1 MTVEQW
7 LGKDNLL
14 GIDIWMRKYRK
25 GEESFD
31 EWLDRV
37 SGGNKRVKN
46 AIISKK
52 FVPGGRILSN
62 RGIKDTRVTYSNC
75 FMAGSK
81 VLTIDGFKNI
91 EDIAIGDMVLSHDE
105 QFHRVNDIM
114 CREYTGDIYCLES
127 INFME
132 PIKCT
137 PNHKILTN
145 HGWKRADR
153 ILACSEQI
161 KAQDKIKMA
170 QHHMIKFTP
179 KIVSALDGFK
189 ARDNSKV
196 EVKDG
201 MAQIYTLVNDRGT
214 TTYQH
219 RGNSVRAEWVFDD
232 DFAYFI
238 GRWLGDG
245 SITARRGY
253 KNPSILQIVFNATT
267 ERDAFERCK
276 SIGENVFGI
285 HASYRET
292 NQNVIALRFESEIIA
307 SWFVNHF
314 GEKCDGKFVPNEYLG
329 CVPMMV
335 GLCDADGTLDTHGAF
350 RIVLKNRKLIDWLY
364 YTMWMN
370 GINASPIH
378 SVERQADT
386 YEFRVGVAISNKF
399 LNPLL
404 SKQYSDGRNNLD
416 VRGDFEYA
424 ALSSISISEDCHCK
438 VYNLSVEDTHT
449 YNVNGVIVHNC
460 YVIAPPEDNIESIFE
475 SRKKLA
481 RTYSYGGGCGIDI
494 SKLAPAGAKVHNQA
508 EKTSGAVSFMQ
519 GYSQT
524 TEEIGQNGRRGALM
538 ISLDCHHPDLMDFID
553 IKTKENSV
561 TKANIS
567 VRVTDDFMQAVEDN
581 TDWVMSFTRPE
592 TGETITKTAK
602 ARDIFDKLCENN
614 WNWAEPGILFWDNIE
629 EYNLLS
635 NNPDFEYAGTN
646 PCAEEPLPA
655 GGSCLLGSINLSAF
669 VDDCGDFMYDDFY
682 ETVDTGIRYL
692 NEVLDEGLPLH
703 PLQEQRDSVRDWRQ
717 VGLGVC
723 GVADML
729 IKMHLRYD
737 SDEAIEHC
745 RDISI
750 AMANHAMYVSANLAC
765 EKGPYPKYT
774 KGTITTPFFR
784 ANADTL
790 TKNMVENYGLRNSQL
805 LTIAPTGTIST
816 MLGISGG
823 IEPIFAK
830 SYKRKTESLHETTQ
844 YYDVLTPIYQK
855 YADEHGLTVND
866 KFPDWFVDSS
876 EIDYNKRVAMQAA
889 WQKGID
895 ASISSTVNLPNE
907 ATIDDVKN
915 IYMSAWKNGLKGIT
929 IYRSGCKREGVL
941 IVEDKNKEEI
951 QTEESIPRG
960 AIMNCSDDLVGKKR
974 KLTTGCGSLH
984 VLAFF
989 DPYNGDLQEVY
1000 FNKGSTGGCA
1010 NFMTGLSRTVSL
1022 LCRAGV
1028 DIATIKDQLDSSG
1041 VCPSY
1046 AARTATKHDT
1056 SKGSCCPMAIGNAL
1070 MDMYKEM
1077 QEDVDDDYDED
1088 YKSYVMSQEKLN
1100 SIKLGVCPECGEPMT
1115 HEGGCDICKSCG
1127 YSHCG

>member
-14 GIDIWMRKYRK
+14 GIDIWLRKYRK

-31 EWLDRV
+31 EWLDRI
-37 SGGNKRVKN
+37 SNGNKKVKKV
-46 AIISKK
+46 IIDKK
-52 FVPGGRILSN
+52 FIPGGRILSN
-62 RGIKDTRVTYSNC
+62 RGVKDTRVTYSNC
-75 FMAGSK
+75 
-81 VLTIDGFKNI
+81 
-91 EDIAIGDMVLSHDE
+91 
-105 QFHRVNDIM
+105 
-114 CREYTGDIYCLES
+114 
-127 INFME
+127 
-132 PIKCT
+132 
-137 PNHKILTN
+137 
-145 HGWKRADR
+145 
-153 ILACSEQI
+153 
-161 KAQDKIKMA
+161 
-170 QHHMIKFTP
+170 
-179 KIVSALDGFK
+179 
-189 ARDNSKV
+189 
-196 EVKDG
+196 
-201 MAQIYTLVNDRGT
+201 
-214 TTYQH
+214 
-219 RGNSVRAEWVFDD
+219 
-232 DFAYFI
+232 
-238 GRWLGDG
+238 
-245 SITARRGY
+245 
-253 KNPSILQIVFNATT
+253 
-267 ERDAFERCK
+267 
-276 SIGENVFGI
+276 
-285 HASYRET
+285 
-292 NQNVIALRFESEIIA
+292 
-307 SWFVNHF
+307 
-314 GEKCDGKFVPNEYLG
+314 
-329 CVPMMV
+329 
-335 GLCDADGTLDTHGAF
+335 
-350 RIVLKNRKLIDWLY
+350 
-364 YTMWMN
+364 
-370 GINASPIH
+370 
-378 SVERQADT
+378 
-386 YEFRVGVAISNKF
+386 
-399 LNPLL
+399 
-404 SKQYSDGRNNLD
+404 
-416 VRGDFEYA
+416 
-424 ALSSISISEDCHCK
+424 
-438 VYNLSVEDTHT
+438 
-449 YNVNGVIVHNC
+449 
-460 YVIAPPEDNIESIFE
+460 YVVAPPEDSIESIYE

-481 RTYSYGGGCGIDI
+481 RTYSYGGGCGIDL

-508 EKTSGAVSFMQ
+508 EKTSGAVSFME

-538 ISLDCHHPDLMDFID
+538 ISLDCHHPDLLDFID
-553 IKTKENSV
+553 IKTKDGSV

-567 VRVTDDFMQAVEDN
+567 VRVTDDFMQAVEDD
-581 TDWVMSFTRPE
+581 TDWVMSFTREE
-592 TGETITKTAK
+592 TGETITKTAR
-602 ARDIFDKLCENN
+602 ARDIFNKLCENN
-614 WNWAEPGILFWDNIE
+614 WNWAEPGILFWNNIE

-655 GGSCLLGSINLSAF
+655 GGSCLLSSINLSAF
-669 VDDCGDFMYDDFY
+669 VDDCGEFMYDDFY
-682 ETVDTGIRYL
+682 DTIDVGIRYL

-717 VGLGVC
+717 VGLGVM

-745 RDISI
+745 RDISM
-750 AMANHAMYVSANLAC
+750 AMANHAMYISSNLAC

-774 KGTITTPFFR
+774 NDVVDTPFFR

-790 TKNMVENYGLRNSQL
+790 TKNMVDNYGLRNSQL

-855 YADEHGLTVND
+855 YADEHNLTVND

-889 WQKGID
+889 WQMGID

-915 IYMSAWKNGLKGIT
+915 IYMSAWENGLKGIT

-941 IVEDKNKEEI
+941 VVEDNKNQANFK
-951 QTEESIPRG
+951 TEEDIPRG

-974 KLTTGCGSLH
+974 KLITGCGSLH

-989 DPYNGDLQEVY
+989 DSDDGSLQEVY
-1000 FNKGSTGGCA
+1000 FNRGSTGGCS
-1010 NFMTGLSRTVSL
+1010 NFMTGLSRTISL

-1028 DIATIKDQLDSSG
+1028 DIETIKDQLDSTG

-1046 AARTATKHDT
+1046 ATRSATKHDT

-1077 QEDVDDDYDED
+1077 QEEVEDDYDGDCE
-1088 YKSYVMSQEKLN
+1088 SHVISQEKLN
-1100 SIKLGVCPECGEPMT
+1100 SIKLGICPECGEPMT

>member
-14 GIDIWMRKYRK
+14 GIDIWLRKYRK

-37 SGGNKRVKN
+37 SNGNKKVKK
-46 AIISKK
+46 AIIDKK
-52 FVPGGRILSN
+52 FIPGGRILSN
-62 RGIKDTRVTYSNC
+62 RGVKDTRVTYSNC
-75 FMAGSK
+75 
-81 VLTIDGFKNI
+81 
-91 EDIAIGDMVLSHDE
+91 
-105 QFHRVNDIM
+105 
-114 CREYTGDIYCLES
+114 
-127 INFME
+127 
-132 PIKCT
+132 
-137 PNHKILTN
+137 
-145 HGWKRADR
+145 
-153 ILACSEQI
+153 
-161 KAQDKIKMA
+161 
-170 QHHMIKFTP
+170 
-179 KIVSALDGFK
+179 
-189 ARDNSKV
+189 
-196 EVKDG
+196 
-201 MAQIYTLVNDRGT
+201 
-214 TTYQH
+214 
-219 RGNSVRAEWVFDD
+219 
-232 DFAYFI
+232 
-238 GRWLGDG
+238 
-245 SITARRGY
+245 
-253 KNPSILQIVFNATT
+253 
-267 ERDAFERCK
+267 
-276 SIGENVFGI
+276 
-285 HASYRET
+285 
-292 NQNVIALRFESEIIA
+292 
-307 SWFVNHF
+307 
-314 GEKCDGKFVPNEYLG
+314 
-329 CVPMMV
+329 
-335 GLCDADGTLDTHGAF
+335 
-350 RIVLKNRKLIDWLY
+350 
-364 YTMWMN
+364 
-370 GINASPIH
+370 
-378 SVERQADT
+378 
-386 YEFRVGVAISNKF
+386 
-399 LNPLL
+399 
-404 SKQYSDGRNNLD
+404 
-416 VRGDFEYA
+416 
-424 ALSSISISEDCHCK
+424 
-438 VYNLSVEDTHT
+438 
-449 YNVNGVIVHNC
+449 
-460 YVIAPPEDNIESIFE
+460 YVVAPPEDSIESIYE

-481 RTYSYGGGCGIDI
+481 RTYSYGGGCGIDL

-538 ISLDCHHPDLMDFID
+538 ISLDCHHPDLLDFID
-553 IKTKENSV
+553 IKTKDGSV

-567 VRVTDDFMQAVEDN
+567 VRVTDDFMQAVKDD
-581 TDWVMSFTRPE
+581 TDWVMSFTREE

-602 ARDIFDKLCENN
+602 ARDIFNKLCENN
-614 WNWAEPGILFWDNIE
+614 WNWAEPGILFWDTIE
-629 EYNLLS
+629 DYNLLS

-655 GGSCLLGSINLSAF
+655 GGSCLLASINLSAF

-682 ETVDTGIRYL
+682 DTIDVGIRYL

-717 VGLGVC
+717 VGLGVM

-745 RDISI
+745 RDISM
-750 AMANHAMYVSANLAC
+750 AMANHAMYISSNLAC

-774 KGTITTPFFR
+774 NDVVDTPFFR

-790 TKNMVENYGLRNSQL
+790 TKNMVDNYGLRNSQL

-889 WQKGID
+889 WQAGID

-915 IYMSAWKNGLKGIT
+915 IYMSAWENGLKGIT

-941 IVEDKNKEEI
+941 VVENNNNQTNFK
-951 QTEESIPRG
+951 TEEEIPRG
-960 AIMNCSDDLVGKKR
+960 AIMNCSDDLIGKKR
-974 KLTTGCGSLH
+974 KLITGCGSLH

-989 DPYNGDLQEVY
+989 DADDGSLQEVY
-1000 FNKGSTGGCA
+1000 FNRGSTGGCS
-1010 NFMTGLSRTVSL
+1010 NFMTGLSRTISL

-1028 DIATIKDQLDSSG
+1028 DIETIKDQLDSTG

-1046 AARTATKHDT
+1046 ATRSATKHDT

-1077 QEDVDDDYDED
+1077 QEEVDDDYDGDCE
-1088 YKSYVMSQEKLN
+1088 SHVISQEKLN
-1100 SIKLGVCPECGEPMT
+1100 SIKLGICPECGEPMT

>member
-1 MTVEQW
+1 MTIEQW

-14 GIDIWMRKYRK
+14 GIDIWLRKYRK

-37 SGGNKRVKN
+37 SNGNKKVKK
-46 AIISKK
+46 AIIDKK
-52 FVPGGRILSN
+52 FIPGGRILSN
-62 RGIKDTRVTYSNC
+62 RGVKDTRVTYSNC
-75 FMAGSK
+75 
-81 VLTIDGFKNI
+81 
-91 EDIAIGDMVLSHDE
+91 
-105 QFHRVNDIM
+105 
-114 CREYTGDIYCLES
+114 
-127 INFME
+127 
-132 PIKCT
+132 
-137 PNHKILTN
+137 
-145 HGWKRADR
+145 
-153 ILACSEQI
+153 
-161 KAQDKIKMA
+161 
-170 QHHMIKFTP
+170 
-179 KIVSALDGFK
+179 
-189 ARDNSKV
+189 
-196 EVKDG
+196 
-201 MAQIYTLVNDRGT
+201 
-214 TTYQH
+214 
-219 RGNSVRAEWVFDD
+219 
-232 DFAYFI
+232 
-238 GRWLGDG
+238 
-245 SITARRGY
+245 
-253 KNPSILQIVFNATT
+253 
-267 ERDAFERCK
+267 
-276 SIGENVFGI
+276 
-285 HASYRET
+285 
-292 NQNVIALRFESEIIA
+292 
-307 SWFVNHF
+307 
-314 GEKCDGKFVPNEYLG
+314 
-329 CVPMMV
+329 
-335 GLCDADGTLDTHGAF
+335 
-350 RIVLKNRKLIDWLY
+350 
-364 YTMWMN
+364 
-370 GINASPIH
+370 
-378 SVERQADT
+378 
-386 YEFRVGVAISNKF
+386 
-399 LNPLL
+399 
-404 SKQYSDGRNNLD
+404 
-416 VRGDFEYA
+416 
-424 ALSSISISEDCHCK
+424 
-438 VYNLSVEDTHT
+438 
-449 YNVNGVIVHNC
+449 
-460 YVIAPPEDNIESIFE
+460 YVVAPPEDSIESIYE

-481 RTYSYGGGCGIDI
+481 RTYSYGGGCGIDL

-508 EKTSGAVSFMQ
+508 EKTSGAVSFME

-538 ISLDCHHPDLMDFID
+538 ISLDCHHPDLLDFID
-553 IKTKENSV
+553 IKTKDGSV

-567 VRVTDDFMQAVEDN
+567 VRVTDDFMQAVEDDD
-581 TDWVMSFTRPE
+581 DWVMSFTREE
-592 TGETITKTAK
+592 TGETITKTTK
-602 ARDIFDKLCENN
+602 ARDIFNKLCENN
-614 WNWAEPGILFWDNIE
+614 WNWAEPGILFWDTIE
-629 EYNLLS
+629 DYNLLS

-655 GGSCLLGSINLSAF
+655 GGSCLLASINLSAF

-682 ETVDTGIRYL
+682 DTIDVGIRYL

-717 VGLGVC
+717 VGLGVM

-745 RDISI
+745 RDISM
-750 AMANHAMYVSANLAC
+750 AMANHAMYISSNLAC

-774 KGTITTPFFR
+774 NTTIDTPFFR
-784 ANADTL
+784 DNADTL

-855 YADEHGLTVND
+855 YADEHELTVND

-889 WQKGID
+889 WQAGID

-907 ATIDDVKN
+907 ATVNDVKN

-941 IVEDKNKEEI
+941 VVEDGNN
-951 QTEESIPRG
+951 QTNFKTEKDIPRG

-974 KLTTGCGSLH
+974 KLITGCGSLH

-989 DPYNGDLQEVY
+989 DSDDGSLQEVY
-1000 FNKGSTGGCA
+1000 FNRGSTGGCS
-1010 NFMTGLSRTVSL
+1010 NFMTGLSRTISL

-1028 DIATIKDQLDSSG
+1028 NIETIKDQLDSTG

-1046 AARTATKHDT
+1046 ATRSATKHDT

-1077 QEDVDDDYDED
+1077 QEEVNDDYDGD
-1088 YKSYVMSQEKLN
+1088 YESHIMGQEKLN
-1100 SIKLGVCPECGEPMT
+1100 SIKLGICPECGEPMT

>member
-14 GIDIWMRKYRK
+14 GIDIWLRKYRK

-31 EWLDRV
+31 EWLDRI
-37 SGGNKRVKN
+37 SNGNKKVKKV
-46 AIISKK
+46 IIDKK
-52 FVPGGRILSN
+52 FIPGGRILSN
-62 RGIKDTRVTYSNC
+62 RGVKDTRVTYSNC
-75 FMAGSK
+75 
-81 VLTIDGFKNI
+81 
-91 EDIAIGDMVLSHDE
+91 
-105 QFHRVNDIM
+105 
-114 CREYTGDIYCLES
+114 
-127 INFME
+127 
-132 PIKCT
+132 
-137 PNHKILTN
+137 
-145 HGWKRADR
+145 
-153 ILACSEQI
+153 
-161 KAQDKIKMA
+161 
-170 QHHMIKFTP
+170 
-179 KIVSALDGFK
+179 
-189 ARDNSKV
+189 
-196 EVKDG
+196 
-201 MAQIYTLVNDRGT
+201 
-214 TTYQH
+214 
-219 RGNSVRAEWVFDD
+219 
-232 DFAYFI
+232 
-238 GRWLGDG
+238 
-245 SITARRGY
+245 
-253 KNPSILQIVFNATT
+253 
-267 ERDAFERCK
+267 
-276 SIGENVFGI
+276 
-285 HASYRET
+285 
-292 NQNVIALRFESEIIA
+292 
-307 SWFVNHF
+307 
-314 GEKCDGKFVPNEYLG
+314 
-329 CVPMMV
+329 
-335 GLCDADGTLDTHGAF
+335 
-350 RIVLKNRKLIDWLY
+350 
-364 YTMWMN
+364 
-370 GINASPIH
+370 
-378 SVERQADT
+378 
-386 YEFRVGVAISNKF
+386 
-399 LNPLL
+399 
-404 SKQYSDGRNNLD
+404 
-416 VRGDFEYA
+416 
-424 ALSSISISEDCHCK
+424 
-438 VYNLSVEDTHT
+438 
-449 YNVNGVIVHNC
+449 
-460 YVIAPPEDNIESIFE
+460 YVVAPPEDSIESIYE

-481 RTYSYGGGCGIDI
+481 RTYSYGGGCGIDL

-508 EKTSGAVSFMQ
+508 EKTSGAVSFME

-538 ISLDCHHPDLMDFID
+538 ISLDCHHPDLLDFID
-553 IKTKENSV
+553 IKTKDGSV

-567 VRVTDDFMQAVEDN
+567 VRVTDDFMQAVEDD
-581 TDWVMSFTRPE
+581 TDWVMSFTREE
-592 TGETITKTAK
+592 TGETITKTAR
-602 ARDIFDKLCENN
+602 ARDIFNKLCENN
-614 WNWAEPGILFWDNIE
+614 WNWAEPGILFWNNIE

-655 GGSCLLGSINLSAF
+655 GGSCLLSSINLSAF
-669 VDDCGDFMYDDFY
+669 VDDCGEFMYDDFY
-682 ETVDTGIRYL
+682 DTIDVGIRYL

-717 VGLGVC
+717 VGLGVM

-745 RDISI
+745 RDISM
-750 AMANHAMYVSANLAC
+750 AMANHAMYISANLAC

-774 KGTITTPFFR
+774 NDVVDTPFFR

-790 TKNMVENYGLRNSQL
+790 TKNMVDNYGLRNSQL

-855 YADEHGLTVND
+855 YADEHNLTVND

-889 WQKGID
+889 WQMGID

-915 IYMSAWKNGLKGIT
+915 IYMSAWENGLKGIT

-941 IVEDKNKEEI
+941 VVENNNNQTNFK
-951 QTEESIPRG
+951 TEEEIPRG
-960 AIMNCSDDLVGKKR
+960 AIMNCSDDLIGKKR
-974 KLTTGCGSLH
+974 KLITGCGSLH

-989 DPYNGDLQEVY
+989 DADDGSLQEVY
-1000 FNKGSTGGCA
+1000 FNRGSTGGCS
-1010 NFMTGLSRTVSL
+1010 NFMTGLSRTISL

-1028 DIATIKDQLDSSG
+1028 DIETIKDQLDSTG

-1046 AARTATKHDT
+1046 ATRSATKHDT

-1077 QEDVDDDYDED
+1077 QEEVDDDYDGDCE
-1088 YKSYVMSQEKLN
+1088 SHVISQEKLN
-1100 SIKLGVCPECGEPMT
+1100 SIKLGICPECGEPMT

>member
-7 LGKDNLL
+7 LGKDNKL
-14 GIDIWMRKYRK
+14 GIDIWLRKYRK

-37 SGGNKRVKN
+37 SNGNKKVKK
-46 AIISKK
+46 AIIDKK
-52 FVPGGRILSN
+52 FIPGGRILSN
-62 RGIKDTRVTYSNC
+62 RGVKGTRVTYSNC
-75 FMAGSK
+75 
-81 VLTIDGFKNI
+81 
-91 EDIAIGDMVLSHDE
+91 
-105 QFHRVNDIM
+105 
-114 CREYTGDIYCLES
+114 
-127 INFME
+127 
-132 PIKCT
+132 
-137 PNHKILTN
+137 
-145 HGWKRADR
+145 
-153 ILACSEQI
+153 
-161 KAQDKIKMA
+161 
-170 QHHMIKFTP
+170 
-179 KIVSALDGFK
+179 
-189 ARDNSKV
+189 
-196 EVKDG
+196 
-201 MAQIYTLVNDRGT
+201 
-214 TTYQH
+214 
-219 RGNSVRAEWVFDD
+219 
-232 DFAYFI
+232 
-238 GRWLGDG
+238 
-245 SITARRGY
+245 
-253 KNPSILQIVFNATT
+253 
-267 ERDAFERCK
+267 
-276 SIGENVFGI
+276 
-285 HASYRET
+285 
-292 NQNVIALRFESEIIA
+292 
-307 SWFVNHF
+307 
-314 GEKCDGKFVPNEYLG
+314 
-329 CVPMMV
+329 
-335 GLCDADGTLDTHGAF
+335 
-350 RIVLKNRKLIDWLY
+350 
-364 YTMWMN
+364 
-370 GINASPIH
+370 
-378 SVERQADT
+378 
-386 YEFRVGVAISNKF
+386 
-399 LNPLL
+399 
-404 SKQYSDGRNNLD
+404 
-416 VRGDFEYA
+416 
-424 ALSSISISEDCHCK
+424 
-438 VYNLSVEDTHT
+438 
-449 YNVNGVIVHNC
+449 
-460 YVIAPPEDNIESIFE
+460 YVVAPPEDSIESIYE

-481 RTYSYGGGCGIDI
+481 RTYSYGGGCGIDL
-494 SKLAPAGAKVHNQA
+494 SKLAPAGARVHNQA
-508 EKTSGAVSFMQ
+508 EKTSGAVSFME

-524 TEEIGQNGRRGALM
+524 TEEIGQQGRRGALM
-538 ISLDCHHPDLMDFID
+538 ISLDCHHPDLLDFID
-553 IKTKENSV
+553 IKTKDGSV

-567 VRVTDDFMQAVEDN
+567 VRVTDDFMQAVEDD
-581 TDWVMSFTRPE
+581 TDWVMSFTRKE
-592 TGETITKTAK
+592 TGETITKTAR
-602 ARDIFDKLCENN
+602 ARDIFNKLCENN
-614 WNWAEPGILFWDNIE
+614 WNWAEPGILFWNNIE

-655 GGSCLLGSINLSAF
+655 GGSCLLSSINLSAF

-682 ETVDTGIRYL
+682 DTIDVGIRYL

-717 VGLGVC
+717 VGLGVM

-745 RDISI
+745 RDISM
-750 AMANHAMYVSANLAC
+750 AMANHAMYISSNLAC

-774 KGTITTPFFR
+774 NDVIDTQFFR

-855 YADEHGLTVND
+855 YADEHNLTVND

-889 WQKGID
+889 WQMGID

-915 IYMSAWKNGLKGIT
+915 IYMSAWENGLKGIT

-941 IVEDKNKEEI
+941 VIENNNNQTNFK
-951 QTEESIPRG
+951 TEEEIPRG
-960 AIMNCSDDLVGKKR
+960 AIMNCSDDLIGKKR
-974 KLTTGCGSLH
+974 KLITGCGSLH

-989 DPYNGDLQEVY
+989 DADDGSLQEVY
-1000 FNKGSTGGCA
+1000 FNRGSTGGCS
-1010 NFMTGLSRTVSL
+1010 NFMTGLSRTISL

-1028 DIATIKDQLDSSG
+1028 DIETIKDQLDSTG

-1046 AARTATKHDT
+1046 ATRSATKHDT

-1077 QEDVDDDYDED
+1077 QEEVDDDYDGDCE
-1088 YKSYVMSQEKLN
+1088 SHVISQEKLN
-1100 SIKLGVCPECGEPMT
+1100 SIKLGICPECGEPMT